1 MNKERKNILIGRTF
15 ATLSAIGY
23 GVAAVLTRQGLMD
36 LTSPLAGSAVSLLSG
51 TLAMGMIVGR
61 ELESN
66 LRKKKIYI
74 LFFLLAGLASGS
86 GALSSFFALSNVPV
100 VIASPIQNTNPLFA
114 LFFARIFLSRL
125 ERISFRLV
133 LGTFFI
139 VGGVTLI
146 TIGKGG

>member
-1 MNKERKNILIGRTF
+1 MKEERKNILIGRTF
-15 ATLSAIGY
+15 ALLSAIGY

-51 TLAMGMIVGR
+51 TLAMGIIGGR
-61 ELESN
+61 QLESN
-66 LRKKKIYI
+66 LREKKKYL

-86 GALSSFFALSNVPV
+86 GALSSFFALSKVPV

-114 LFFARIFLSRL
+114 LLFARIFLSRL

-133 LGTFFI
+133 LGNFFI